1 MIGSG
6 SSDNYIPMYSRT
18 GTEPSTKP
26 TRSLSLPDRKDLFD
40 RINTFVSARS
50 GWLTSIPGARTVAL
64 DVLPFSTLP
73 EQLTEKGYQLELEG
87 NGTRVIPHAITEAV
101 VAEGSTKPAYRVTH
115 AGIVAV
121 DRYRFS
127 LP

>member
-6 SSDNYIPMYSRT
+6 SSSNYIPMYSRT
-18 GTEPSTKP
+18 GTEASTKP

-40 RINTFVSARS
+40 RINTFVTARS
-50 GWLTSIPGARTVAL
+50 GWLTSVPGAETVAL
-64 DVLPFSTLP
+64 EVLPFSTLP
-73 EQLTEKGYQLELEG
+73 EQLTEKGYALEADG
-87 NGTRVIPHAITEAV
+87 NGTRLIPHAITEAV
-101 VAEGSTKPAYRVTH
+101 ITEGSTKPAYRVTH

-121 DRYRFS
+121 DRYRFT

>member
-1 MIGSG
+1 MIGSSG
-6 SSDNYIPMYSRT
+6 VYIPMYSRPV
-18 GTEPSTKP
+18 TEQSTKP

-40 RINTFVSARS
+40 RINTFVTARS
-50 GWLTSIPGARTVAL
+50 GWLTSVPGAKTVTL

-87 NGTRVIPHAITEAV
+87 NGTRLIPHAITEAV
-101 VAEGSTKPAYRVTH
+101 ITEGSSRPAFRTTH

-121 DRYRFS
+121 DRFKFT
-127 LP
+127 LA